1 MNYTTFNL
9 QYYWETSG
17 NVLQKQWNVVHE
29 LFGSDFT
36 LTVWGSFIVTTLVYW
51 IFGLFYTLIDLTG
64 KPKCLFKYKIQD
76 TASNPVSFSQVF
88 EVTKQVIF
96 NQVIFIPCR
105 VVFYYFMVWRGY
117 DSGKTLPSFQRVTF
131 EIIFH
136 AIMNETL
143 FYYTHRIMHHSSIYK
158 YVHKRHHEW
167 TAPIVITA
175 IYCHPLEH
183 IFGNVFSIL
192 PSFFILGSHVSVWWV
207 WFCFALLFTMNNH
220 SGFRFPFMPSPEY
233 HDYHHVKFDQNYGLV
248 GFLDWLHGT
257 DLSYRKKALE
267 HSMIPSSEDI
277 FEDDFIFKQYST
289 SSNTSKVTSSLLN
302 NNEITILPL
311 PTNSPNLNLMKNVR
325 GLMKKHLQELTLKD
339 KNKLVESVK
348 SVWATIL
355 KDIYNN

>member
-143 FYYTHRIMHHSSIYK
+143 FYYTHR
-158 YVHKRHHEW
+158 
-167 TAPIVITA
+167 
-175 IYCHPLEH
+175 
-183 IFGNVFSIL
+183 
-192 PSFFILGSHVSVWWV
+192 
-207 WFCFALLFTMNNH
+207 
-220 SGFRFPFMPSPEY
+220 
-233 HDYHHVKFDQNYGLV
+233 FDQNYGLV